1 VRHFFGVETFGNR
14 EKKRERK
21 ERERKVCQLSL
32 VCKCNTW
39 KAGMRKQKQRNRGR
53 YGGSDNS
60 IKSDQKKNVK
70 HGGTWEG
77 KRNHIR

>member
-1 VRHFFGVETFGNR
+1 
-14 EKKRERK
+14 
-21 ERERKVCQLSL
+21 
-32 VCKCNTW
+32 
-39 KAGMRKQKQRNRGR
+39 MRKQRNRGR

-77 KRNHIR
+77 KRNDIRWEERRKKKKLGGFELHVQCKQKQSHSHTVSAMLP

>member
-1 VRHFFGVETFGNR
+1 VENSARCAIFLGSETFGNR
-14 EKKRERK
+14 KKGKGK
-21 ERERKVCQLSL
+21 E
-32 VCKCNTW
+32 
-39 KAGMRKQKQRNRGR
+39 GMSIVFGLQMQYMESRNAQKQRNRGT

-77 KRNHIR
+77 KETI